1 MLSLPRQDRDTVLRF
16 YMTAFELQRSVRG
29 TNGKVDETLNQLAQ
43 IKAAL
48 RSSEKGDTELFEEA
62 RRLELKLKD
71 VSTLLVGRT
80 VKSRHSEPDRL
91 SIMNRVNSALSTSG
105 STHGP
110 TQTHRRDYQI
120 AREEFE
126 AVLGQIR
133 ESIEADFAGLQ
144 RDLEA
149 AGLPWTSGRP
159 IPNLRQ

>member
-1 MLSLPRQDRDTVLRF
+1 MTVS
-16 YMTAFELQRSVRG
+16 ELQRSIRG

-48 RSSEKGDTELFEEA
+48 RSSGRGDTELFEET
-62 RRLELKLKD
+62 RRLELQLQD

-80 VKSRHSEPDRL
+80 VKSQHSEPDRL
-91 SIMNRVNSALSTSG
+91 SIMNRVNAALSTSG
-105 STHGP
+105 ATHGP
-110 TQTHRRDYQI
+110 TQTHRRDYRI

-126 AVLGQIR
+126 AVIGRIR
-133 ESIEADFAGLQ
+133 KLVEVDFVRLQ

-159 IPNLRQ
+159 IPDPK